1 MVSGAADPSLA
12 SAYGR
17 LLTMLA
23 DSPHVDVFL
32 DQIVRVAAEVVAP
45 AVACGL
51 TVRRDGGALTIA
63 SSDDLAAQGD
73 EAQYRVD
80 EGPCLAALR
89 EGQVVEVSDLRD
101 DGRWRRYR
109 DHALRLGIRSSLS
122 LPMTVDGVTLGALNL
137 YATQPRAFTDT
148 ARRHALAFTDQGST
162 ALGVILRQADQALLH
177 QQLTDAMASR
187 SVIDQALGVIM
198 GQQRCTATEAFTLLR
213 QASQNRNRK
222 LRDVAAEIITQVT
235 GESPQPAPGFV
246 APRQQS

>member
-1 MVSGAADPSLA
+1 MSGSADPSLA

-17 LLTMLA
+17 LLALLA

-51 TVRRDGGALTIA
+51 TVRGDGGAMTVA
-63 SSDDLAAQGD
+63 SSGDLAAQGD
-73 EAQYRVD
+73 EIQYGAD

-89 EGQVVEVSDLRD
+89 QGQVVEVTDLRD
-101 DGRWRRYR
+101 DRRWRGYR
-109 DHALRLGIRSSLS
+109 EHALRLGILSSLS
-122 LPMTVDGVTLGALNL
+122 LPVTVDRETVGALNL
-137 YATQPRAFTDT
+137 YATQPHAFGDT
-148 ARRHALAFTDQGST
+148 AHRHALAFTEQASV
-162 ALGVILRQADQALLH
+162 ALTVILRQTDQALLH

-235 GESPQPAPGFV
+235 GESPQRAPGFV
-246 APRQQS
+246 TPRHHA